1 MPQIKL
7 ENTYL
12 FKVANFLRG
21 VESMP
26 AKQSRARTKLVKSL
40 MEKGAEYIESQ
51 KQVVEE
57 LGGQV
62 QDEDL
67 KIVFTEDNVEAKHHV
82 KEYLDELSKEVVVID
97 ESFIGQFAVLKKFF
111 SDWDG
116 EVKSMDADGY
126 DKLLDTLDE
135 L

>member
-21 VESMP
+21 VDSMP

-40 MEKGAEYIESQ
+40 MEVGEEYTESQ
-51 KQVVEE
+51 KQIVEE

-62 QDEDL
+62 QGEDL
-67 KIVFTEDNVEAKHHV
+67 KIVFSEDNVEAKNHV

-97 ESFIGQFAVLKKFF
+97 ESFVGQFAVLQEFF
-111 SDWDG
+111 SNWDG
-116 EVKSMDADGY
+116 EVSNVDADGY
-126 DKLLDTLDE
+126 DKLMDVLDE